1 MDNLRKIRNNYR
13 RIIPT
18 LTKIA
23 IILVASAIIVMIFPS
38 KSSFKYDYQNGGY
51 WKHENLTAP
60 FDFTIQKSDKE
71 LSQEIDTINKNKKLY
86 FDIIEGE
93 KTPIKEL
100 ANLPEDYSIIVIE
113 GNIAKE
119 IEIRDI
125 KTNLALN
132 PSKTKEA
139 LDAQLKD
146 VCPTKGLIAQ
156 GDLIISKNEKID
168 DSKFQIISSLEK
180 EYEGK
185 KNTEEVKYSLI
196 LGQFILISIALV
208 AMFLF
213 FKHINK
219 EIYQDNKK
227 ILFILFVIIM
237 MVGLTAL
244 IININPEYIY
254 ITPLCL
260 TPILIRTFFDS
271 RAALY
276 VFLVSIIIIGFSVPN
291 SFEFVF
297 YQLMVGMMAI
307 ISMENLEKR
316 SEFFKTSLIVFITY
330 SIIYVAIVLIHE
342 NDLTKVNPY
351 RFAHFLIN
359 AIMTL
364 FAFPLIYLLE
374 KMFGFISEVTL
385 MEYSNTNS
393 KILRELS
400 VKAPGTFQHC
410 VQVANIS
417 EDLIHEIGGNALLT
431 RVGAL
436 HHDIGKIM
444 MPNFFIENQ
453 NTGFNPHNEITY
465 EESAQ
470 VITGH
475 VTDGVKLAHRFKLPE
490 PIVDFIRT
498 HHGTSKTRFF
508 YNKQK
513 RDYPNQ
519 PIDEDIFTYK
529 GPKPFTRETAI
540 VMMVDSVEAASR
552 SLKNHT
558 EQAISD
564 LVENVIDD
572 QVKDG
577 QFTNANITFRDV
589 DTIKEVLKQ
598 KIKSIYHVRIEYP
611 IN

>member
-86 FDIIEGE
+86 FDVIEGE

-100 ANLPEDYSIIVIE
+100 ANLPEDYSIIAIE

-125 KTNLALN
+125 ETNLALN

-168 DSKFQIISSLEK
+168 DSKYQIISSLEK

-244 IININPEYIY
+244 IINVNPEYIF

>member
-13 RIIPT
+13 RIIPI

-168 DSKFQIISSLEK
+168 DSKFQILSSLEK

-244 IININPEYIY
+244 IINVNPEYIF

>member
-13 RIIPT
+13 RIILT

-168 DSKFQIISSLEK
+168 DSKYQIISSLEK

-244 IININPEYIY
+244 IINVNPEYIF

>member
-168 DSKFQIISSLEK
+168 DSKYQIISSLEK

-244 IININPEYIY
+244 IINVNPEYIF